1 MTSNKTLVSMSICL
15 SVILG
20 IIAFLASDWMWLIID
35 ILCVIMLAIP
45 FIKNLGYRYN
55 RTIIVMSMVAPIIAM
70 VIHCADYVANLHDD
84 TFLDVDIYTYLTAA
98 VQTYQCY
105 LIGSMLAVLMDRSF
119 GMRMTKMWMIVFA
132 LAFAMTLSA
141 LDMFFVFSNMY
152 VAGYPVF
159 NEDFFDADRYTNG
172 ILMATPVVSTAVT
185 AVLAVYVTIAYRGRS
200 KDIFI
205 EQQGHLHRHGGRV
218 MKRPRIQD
226 IVSMAVGVILISMAF
241 LSPEILE
248 HNVRI
253 TIICGLICF
262 IPFIIRCTGAFTIP
276 LFLNV
281 LIVVSAFFHAFGLAI
296 NIYAMG
302 GFYDTITHTLSSMT
316 VSICIFMVLACFQHY
331 AGDAVN
337 FSGRG
342 LALFTALLGMTFSV
356 YWEVI
361 EYCSDM
367 ITGSVTQYS
376 PYDTLT
382 DLVCDFLGNII
393 ASVFVGIYMS
403 RRSPKDLV
411 ESFEI
416 HPKIKFLAFT
426 DRTGKE

>member
-15 SVILG
+15 SVVLG

-70 VIHCADYVANLHDD
+70 VIHCVDYVANLHDD
-84 TFLDVDIYTYLTAA
+84 TFLDVDVYTYLTAA

-185 AVLAVYVTIAYRGRS
+185 AVLAVYVTLAYRGRS

-205 EQQGHLHRHGGRV
+205 
-218 MKRPRIQD
+218 
-226 IVSMAVGVILISMAF
+226 
-241 LSPEILE
+241 
-248 HNVRI
+248 
-253 TIICGLICF
+253 
-262 IPFIIRCTGAFTIP
+262 
-276 LFLNV
+276 
-281 LIVVSAFFHAFGLAI
+281 
-296 NIYAMG
+296 
-302 GFYDTITHTLSSMT
+302 DT
-316 VSICIFMVLACFQHY
+316 
-331 AGDAVN
+331 
-337 FSGRG
+337 
-342 LALFTALLGMTFSV
+342 
-356 YWEVI
+356 E
-361 EYCSDM
+361 
-367 ITGSVTQYS
+367 
-376 PYDTLT
+376 
-382 DLVCDFLGNII
+382 
-393 ASVFVGIYMS
+393 
-403 RRSPKDLV
+403 V
-411 ESFEI
+411 ES
-416 HPKIKFLAFT
+416 
-426 DRTGKE
+426 

>member
-15 SVILG
+15 SVVLG
-20 IIAFLASDWMWLIID
+20 IIVFLASDWMWLIID

-45 FIKNLGYRYN
+45 FVKNLGYRYN

-185 AVLAVYVTIAYRGRS
+185 AALAVYVTIAYRGRS

-205 EQQGHLHRHGGRV
+205 
-218 MKRPRIQD
+218 
-226 IVSMAVGVILISMAF
+226 
-241 LSPEILE
+241 
-248 HNVRI
+248 
-253 TIICGLICF
+253 
-262 IPFIIRCTGAFTIP
+262 
-276 LFLNV
+276 
-281 LIVVSAFFHAFGLAI
+281 
-296 NIYAMG
+296 
-302 GFYDTITHTLSSMT
+302 DT
-316 VSICIFMVLACFQHY
+316 
-331 AGDAVN
+331 
-337 FSGRG
+337 
-342 LALFTALLGMTFSV
+342 
-356 YWEVI
+356 E
-361 EYCSDM
+361 
-367 ITGSVTQYS
+367 
-376 PYDTLT
+376 
-382 DLVCDFLGNII
+382 
-393 ASVFVGIYMS
+393 
-403 RRSPKDLV
+403 V
-411 ESFEI
+411 ES
-416 HPKIKFLAFT
+416 
-426 DRTGKE
+426 